1 MTTSRIAGDPAFV
14 HWVPKALGVGP
25 SRQPVARPTHEHTSQ
40 QAPRKAG
47 HSRQA
52 PHKGGTDPA
61 RRKARRSR
69 TKETERRGATL
80 TGNKWG
86 LRALQA
92 AVLAGLIALWW
103 AVTRFTSINPVILPS
118 PQDVGRQLVDT
129 NICRSMGE
137 GSARRSCGVQGY
149 FLWQHL
155 VATLQRIAVGLG
167 AGIVVGVALGW
178 LLASRRA
185 VRSVVEPYIS
195 FMRALP
201 PLGYIGL
208 LIVWFGIGDTSKVI
222 LLFLATFPAVTVATV
237 SGVLGVRQD
246 WVRAAQSLG
255 ASRFDVIRRV
265 SIPGALPE
273 ILSGVRLANGMA
285 WSAIIAAELNDGVPG
300 IGGLAFISGTQLNT
314 SLTIACII
322 VIGVIAVAMD
332 QIFLLVER
340 RCAPWRG
347 KG

>member
-1 MTTSRIAGDPAFV
+1 MTN
-14 HWVPKALGVGP
+14 
-25 SRQPVARPTHEHTSQ
+25 
-40 QAPRKAG
+40 
-47 HSRQA
+47 
-52 PHKGGTDPA
+52 
-61 RRKARRSR
+61 
-69 TKETERRGATL
+69 KETEKSGYGYMHIRNL
-80 TGNKWG
+80 WG
-86 LRALQA
+86 LRALQV
-92 AVLAGLIALWW
+92 AVFAGLIVLWW

-118 PQDVGRQLVDT
+118 PQDVGRQLVET

-137 GSARRSCGVQGY
+137 GSARRACGVQGY

-155 VATLQRIAVGLG
+155 VATLQRLAAGLG
-167 AGIVVGVALGW
+167 AGIVVGVVLGW
-178 LLASRRA
+178 LLASYRA

-322 VIGVIAVAMD
+322 VIGVTAVAMD
-332 QIFLLVER
+332 QIFLQVER
-340 RCAPWRG
+340 RWAPWRG